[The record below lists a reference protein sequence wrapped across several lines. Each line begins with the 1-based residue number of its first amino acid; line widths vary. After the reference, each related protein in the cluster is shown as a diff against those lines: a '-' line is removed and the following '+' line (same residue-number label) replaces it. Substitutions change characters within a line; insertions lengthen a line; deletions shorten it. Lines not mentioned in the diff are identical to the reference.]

1 MSIVKR
7 LKANYGDFQ
16 VDISDWQLPQKGVTA
31 LWGPSGSGK
40 SSVLRLLL
48 GIDEADELVWEF
60 PEGDKV
66 LDLGRTSVRERRLG
80 VVFQNYELFDHMTA
94 RENLDFALEA
104 AKQRCLSQGEKFD
117 ETYFLGNLERAVKAL
132 GVGQILDRP
141 VTVLSGGEKQRVAL
155 ARALVGA
162 PRMLFLDEPF
172 SALDAA
178 NRAEA
183 RKLVREVLEATG
195 IPALIVTHDQ
205 EDIVALG
212 ASVFK
217 IANGAIARGNIV

>member
-7 LKANYGDFQ
+7 LKASYGDFHI
-16 VDISDWQLPQKGVTA
+16 DISDWKLPQTGVTA
-31 LWGPSGSGK
+31 LWGASGSGK

-48 GIDEADELVWEF
+48 GIDAADELIWEF
-60 PEGDKV
+60 PENGKTV
-66 LDLGRTSVRERRLG
+66 NLGSVPVRERRLG

-94 RENLDFALEA
+94 KENLDFALEA
-104 AKQRCLSQGEKFD
+104 AKRQRQGRGEAFD
-117 ETYFLGNLERAVKAL
+117 ASEFKGNLERAVSAL
-132 GVGQILDRP
+132 GIASILERP

-172 SALDAA
+172 SALDTS

-183 RKLVREVLEATG
+183 RKLVRLVLESTG

-205 EDIVALG
+205 EDIAALN

-217 IANGAIARGNIV
+217 IFRGRISNSAS

>member
-1 MSIVKR
+1 VSTVRR
-7 LKANYGDFQ
+7 LKAAYGDFKI
-16 VDISDWQLPQKGVTA
+16 DISDWRLPQSGVTA

-48 GIDEADELVWEF
+48 GIDDADELVWEF
-60 PEGDKV
+60 PEGGAIV
-66 LDLGRTSVRERRLG
+66 DLGRLSVRERRLG

-94 RENLDFALEA
+94 MENLDFAFEA
-104 AKQRCLSQGEKFD
+104 AKRQRMNQKDKF
-117 ETYFLGNLERAVKAL
+117 EESFFKANLDRAVSAL
-132 GVGQILDRP
+132 GIGAILDRS

-172 SALDAA
+172 SALDTA

-183 RKLVREVLEATG
+183 RKLVRDVIEASG

-217 IANGAIARGNIV
+217 ISNGSIASQDLV

>member
-7 LKANYGDFQ
+7 LKASYGDFHI
-16 VDISDWQLPQKGVTA
+16 DISDWKLPQTGVTA
-31 LWGPSGSGK
+31 LWGASGSGK

-48 GIDEADELVWEF
+48 GIDAADELIWEF
-60 PEGDKV
+60 PENGKTV
-66 LDLGRTSVRERRLG
+66 NLGSVPVRERRLG

-94 RENLDFALEA
+94 KENLDFALEA
-104 AKQRCLSQGEKFD
+104 AKRQRQGRGEAFD
-117 ETYFLGNLERAVKAL
+117 ASEFSGNLERAVSAL
-132 GVGQILDRP
+132 GLASILERP

-172 SALDAA
+172 SALDTS

-183 RKLVREVLEATG
+183 RKLVRDVLAATG

-212 ASVFK
+212 ALVFK
-217 IANGAIARGNIV
+217 IANGKLVNS